1 MSETEVYAFT
11 KQESRGPSVHGVTS
25 MGGGSCT
32 SETAAERVARC
43 MAIAAA
49 CLRPLAG
56 GEGLKSPSSSE
67 RCSSVES
74 CEVVDV
80 RSLLALIC
88 CCCLATRAA
97 VVAAAPAAA
106 ALALRICLTVVG
118 ILATV
123 AEILAFAVAA
133 LASKA
138 AAVLATTFVSVESSF
153 SLFSASALPSATI
166 FSTTL
171 LKPLGEDLEILR
183 LLRIRWISS
192 TDKECEMEPEPE
204 LLPLK

>member
-1 MSETEVYAFT
+1 MLA
-11 KQESRGPSVHGVTS
+11 S

-49 CLRPLAG
+49 CLRVNEL
-56 GEGLKSPSSSE
+56 
-67 RCSSVES
+67 
-74 CEVVDV
+74 
-80 RSLLALIC
+80 
-88 CCCLATRAA
+88 
-97 VVAAAPAAA
+97 
-106 ALALRICLTVVG
+106 LTVVG

>member
-1 MSETEVYAFT
+1 MLVPTTRTRPNVPILPAAAAEAVAAPVPTPLPPPPPTLATPTVA
-11 KQESRGPSVHGVTS
+11 
-25 MGGGSCT
+25 
-32 SETAAERVARC
+32 TAA
-43 MAIAAA
+43 AADA
-49 CLRPLAG
+49 LLPLAG

-97 VVAAAPAAA
+97 VEAAAPAAA
-106 ALALRICLTVVG
+106 ALALRICL
-118 ILATV
+118 
-123 AEILAFAVAA
+123 AA

-153 SLFSASALPSATI
+153 SLFSVSALPSATI